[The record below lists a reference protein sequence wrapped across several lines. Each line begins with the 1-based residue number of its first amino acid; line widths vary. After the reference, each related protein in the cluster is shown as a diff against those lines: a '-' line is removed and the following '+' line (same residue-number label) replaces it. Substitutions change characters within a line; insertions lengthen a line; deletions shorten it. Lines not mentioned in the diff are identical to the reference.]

1 MVLTRIRWIVSLV
14 ALSLTICIYN
24 SSANAAISS
33 GFTSAQALEG
43 EIGTGAMIKVRD
55 IFVPSGFDS
64 DDDGIKLPISLL
76 NDSGLL
82 VGGIQFD
89 LDLEDVEQSQIEDIV
104 IDPALG
110 DLGFELRVEL
120 QPNSDLRIVIF
131 TLDPQAPGNGY
142 IPSGDLDIAWI
153 CFTTPELG
161 NPPSPLTP
169 LGEVDLIKIVPE
181 SVIISDDHGVLI
193 GDAWMDGVI
202 QIGILCDANR
212 DGLIT
217 VQDVVVWV
225 GSWLFGQPWYEPFPE
240 NSEEVMFKIFDGNMD
255 LDLNVADPVAIVN
268 KILGRPID
276 DGIPTKVTGGAPLIV
291 NLGVPSLQLGGELAV
306 PVLLDADS
314 FVAGGEMVFTF
325 DSDLITVGEPYIDN
339 QTSSLILQSKIEDGV
354 VRLMIISLS
363 GDVGLDTGSS
373 PAVLIPIMLKGDREG
388 VLTLDSAMLVNRLA
402 QELPARLGDYSQ
414 AINKSM
420 MAPTSF
426 ALKNNAPNPF
436 NPTTTISYEVPQ
448 QAHIQLV
455 VYNILGQE
463 VNRLVDEVKTPGRY
477 TAVWDARNT
486 HGQSVSSG
494 IYMYRLSSS
503 TGFSDAKRMTLLK

>member
-169 LGEVDLIKIVPE
+169 LGEVDLIK
-181 SVIISDDHGVLI
+181 S
-193 GDAWMDGVI
+193 
-202 QIGILCDANR
+202 R
-212 DGLIT
+212 
-217 VQDVVVWV
+217 
-225 GSWLFGQPWYEPFPE
+225 
-240 NSEEVMFKIFDGNMD
+240 
-255 LDLNVADPVAIVN
+255 
-268 KILGRPID
+268 
-276 DGIPTKVTGGAPLIV
+276 
-291 NLGVPSLQLGGELAV
+291 
-306 PVLLDADS
+306 
-314 FVAGGEMVFTF
+314 
-325 DSDLITVGEPYIDN
+325 
-339 QTSSLILQSKIEDGV
+339 
-354 VRLMIISLS
+354 
-363 GDVGLDTGSS
+363 
-373 PAVLIPIMLKGDREG
+373 ML
-388 VLTLDSAMLVNRLA
+388 
-402 QELPARLGDYSQ
+402 
-414 AINKSM
+414 
-420 MAPTSF
+420 
-426 ALKNNAPNPF
+426 
-436 NPTTTISYEVPQ
+436 
-448 QAHIQLV
+448 
-455 VYNILGQE
+455 
-463 VNRLVDEVKTPGRY
+463 
-477 TAVWDARNT
+477 
-486 HGQSVSSG
+486 
-494 IYMYRLSSS
+494 
-503 TGFSDAKRMTLLK
+503 